1 MKLIRIPIFLFALA
15 ICSGVA
21 LLAEKE
27 APIPVKMTEAAKQ
40 FLMSLSPELKK
51 KASHSF
57 EDELRFQW
65 FFTPQQDK
73 QKNFTRKGARFEELS
88 PEQRKLV
95 LELLR
100 TGCSPKGYDQA
111 VTIMSLEGILHD
123 LEGSKGAITRNPNWY
138 FVNFFGEPSNT
149 GSWGWR
155 IEGHHL
161 SVSFTIEKG
170 ELVSATPFFFGANPA
185 EVKAGEKKGLRTLP
199 EIEDHARALI
209 DSLKE
214 EQVKIAKQNEKQLP
228 EIAEGTKRSPIKSP
242 IGIPSSQLTE
252 AQQMT
257 LYKLLKAYTDRLP
270 ETIGAMEFDTV
281 RKTAKDQI
289 FFAYTG
295 DSQPGKP
302 YTYRIHGPS
311 FLVEFLNVQADGANN
326 PANHIHSSWRHL
338 PADFGIGQ

>member
-1 MKLIRIPIFLFALA
+1 MKLIRVPLFLFALA

-27 APIPVKMTEAAKQ
+27 APVAPKMVEAANQ
-40 FLMSLSPELKK
+40 FLASLAPELKK
-51 KASHSF
+51 KVSHAF
-57 EDELRFQW
+57 DDELRYQW

-73 QKNFTRKGARFEELS
+73 QKKFTRKGIRFEELS

-95 LELLR
+95 LDLLR
-100 TGCSPKGYDQA
+100 TGCSQKGYDQV

-123 LEGSKGAITRNPNWY
+123 LEGPKGAMTRNPNWY
-138 FVNFFGEPSNT
+138 FVTIFGEPSKT

-155 IEGHHL
+155 VEGHHL

-185 EVKAGEKKGLRTLP
+185 EVKAGDKKGLRTLP
-199 EIEDHARALI
+199 EVEDHARALI

-214 EQVKIAKQNEKQLP
+214 DQVQVAKQKEKQLP
-228 EIAEGTKRSPIKSP
+228 EIAEGTKRSPIKTP
-242 IGIPSSQLTE
+242 IGIPANQLTE
-252 AQQMT
+252 AQQGT
-257 LYKLLKAYTDRLP
+257 LLKLLRAYADRMP
-270 ETIGAMEFDTV
+270 EAIGAMELETV
-281 RKTAKDQI
+281 QKTDKAKI

-295 DSQPGKP
+295 ESQPGKP
-302 YTYRIHGPS
+302 YTYRIHGPT
-311 FLVEFLNVQADGANN
+311 FLVEFLNVQADGAGN

-338 PADFGIGQ
+338 PADFGIKE

>member
-1 MKLIRIPIFLFALA
+1 MKLIRVPIFLFALA

-27 APIPVKMTEAAKQ
+27 APVAPKMVEAANQ
-40 FLMSLSPELKK
+40 FLASLSPELKK
-51 KASHSF
+51 KVSYAF
-57 EDELRFQW
+57 DDELRFQW

-73 QKNFTRKGARFEELS
+73 QKNFTRKGVRLEELS

-95 LELLR
+95 LDLLR
-100 TGCSPKGYDQA
+100 TGCSQKGYDQV

-123 LEGSKGAITRNPNWY
+123 LEGPKGAMTRNPNWY
-138 FVNFFGEPSNT
+138 FVTVFGEPSKT

-155 IEGHHL
+155 VEGHHL

-185 EVKAGEKKGLRTLP
+185 EVKAGDKKGLRTLP
-199 EIEDHARALI
+199 EVEDHARALI

-214 EQVKIAKQNEKQLP
+214 DQVKVAKQKEKQLP
-228 EIAEGTKRSPIKSP
+228 EIAEGTKRSPIKAP
-242 IGIPSSQLTE
+242 IGIPASQLTE
-252 AQQMT
+252 SQQGT
-257 LYKLLKAYTDRLP
+257 LLKLLRAYADRMP
-270 ETIGAMEFDTV
+270 EAIGAVELETV
-281 RKTAKDQI
+281 QKTDKAKI

-295 DSQPGKP
+295 ESQPGKP
-302 YTYRIHGPS
+302 YTYRIHGPT
-311 FLVEFLNVQADGANN
+311 FLVEFLNVQADGAGN

-338 PADFGIGQ
+338 PADFGIKE